1 MNEDAYSAIRSRFRI
16 RPDRHFRV
24 SRRAALTT
32 ETRRHLVV
40 ARVSTTFTHEEAMSS
55 VARTLIRSD
64 SRPLSSVITR
74 ACEGSA
80 MYAS

>member
-1 MNEDAYSAIRSRFRI
+1 MEPNEIQARAVRRSSD
-16 RPDRHFRV
+16 PL
-24 SRRAALTT
+24 RAAFSH
-32 ETRRHLVV
+32 EDV
-40 ARVSTTFTHEEAMSS
+40 ASC

-64 SRPLSSVITR
+64 SRPFSSVITR